1 MYLWQESPCLYI
13 TPSAPKNMNHRDLVL
28 RLLQAGDQYNMD
40 AKDLPALLIKATV
53 LSLKFLDR
61 RALFEALF
69 PDHYAD
75 WALVERVLGTGHN
88 TLGDAEAWLCLLGLV
103 EWPGLT
109 DKDRAEIEGSHALLA
124 QIKAGLRAH
133 NLDSPGW
140 TTACRVLILQM
151 VQGLQSMHAVELLT
165 SRMLARSTR
174 EATMQLLA
182 GLYDTKHL
190 PEAYLRTLSFVLS
203 PQRVAVDEAAL
214 AQTMGIITSQREEHR
229 LNLRLKSMQMVALR
243 PRLRD
248 RLKTSLLTEQRKER
262 VDSQLGTWDSY
273 TGFCHAHRFPNNLSD
288 RIKPQLYFL
297 AAQTTWAWGE
307 HLGRFIQGREIEAR
321 LRERPVQQPDI
332 NVIGWVIE
340 NLSMDGRPPFP
351 EMMAFKAR
359 CFASFPVIYVQ
370 KMTLT
375 QVLRL
380 YVSAYQ
386 APDVWKEV
394 WKAQIGVM
402 SPQIIR
408 DVEAFVAERPF
419 AGEHIVNAMA
429 G

>member
-1 MYLWQESPCLYI
+1 
-13 TPSAPKNMNHRDLVL
+13 MNHRDLVL

-40 AKDLPALLIKATV
+40 TKDLPSLLLKALI

-69 PDHYAD
+69 PEHYAD
-75 WALVERVLGTGHN
+75 WNLVELTLGSNHN
-88 TLGDAEAWLCLLGLV
+88 TLGDAEAWLCLLSLV

-109 DKDRAEIEGSHALLA
+109 DKDRPEIEASHPVLS
-124 QIKAGLRAH
+124 QIKTGLRAH

-151 VQGLQSMHAVELLT
+151 IQGLQSMHAVELLT
-165 SRMLARSTR
+165 GRMLARNTR

-190 PEAYLRTLSFVLS
+190 PEAYLRTLCYVLS
-203 PQRVAVDEAAL
+203 PQRVSVDEAAL
-214 AQTMGIITSQREEHR
+214 AQTMSIISAQREEHK
-229 LNLRLKSMQMVALR
+229 LNLRLKSMQMAALR

-248 RLKTSLLTEQRKER
+248 RLKTSLLTEQRKEH

-288 RIKPQLYFL
+288 RIKRQLYFL
-297 AAQTTWAWGE
+297 ASQTRWDWGAHVE
-307 HLGRFIQGREIEAR
+307 RFIQGREIEAR
-321 LRERPVQQPDI
+321 IRERPVQHPDLKI
-332 NVIGWVIE
+332 VNWVIE
-340 NLSMDGRPPFP
+340 GLTMDGRPPFP
-351 EMMAFKAR
+351 EMMAFKSK
-359 CFASFPVIYVQ
+359 CFSSFPVIYVQ

-380 YVSAYQ
+380 YVAAYQ
-386 APDVWKEV
+386 AEDTWKEV
-394 WKAQIGVM
+394 WKAQVGVI
-402 SPQIIR
+402 SPQIVR
-408 DVEAFVAERPF
+408 DVEAFVSERPF
-419 AGEHIVNAMA
+419 AGEHIVGAML